1 MSEEGKKNIILIGFM
16 GSGKTSVGT
25 RLSKEWGYHFID
37 TDQMIETEYGA
48 SISTIFEKEGEEKFR
63 EMETALL
70 KRLSDTVT
78 KTIIATGGGLPLRK
92 ENTVLLKKIGKIFYL
107 KTNRETTLTRLSED
121 TTRPLLNQTDKEERI
136 DTLLEERIPKYEAV
150 ADEIILADHQSF
162 YEIIQ
167 KIEQLYK
174 K

>member
-1 MSEEGKKNIILIGFM
+1 M
-16 GSGKTSVGT
+16 
-25 RLSKEWGYHFID
+25 
-37 TDQMIETEYGA
+37 
-48 SISTIFEKEGEEKFR
+48 
-63 EMETALL
+63 
-70 KRLSDTVT
+70 
-78 KTIIATGGGLPLRK
+78 
-92 ENTVLLKKIGKIFYL
+92 
-107 KTNRETTLTRLSED
+107 TRLSED